1 MSNIDVSADG
11 AHLVST
17 GYDKTVRIWSTKTR
31 RETACLV
38 GHKAPV
44 LELAWARGS
53 DGGGLASGDRDG
65 RMVRVYFY
73 FEKLF
78 IPVWAIRVTCFSIH
92 SFCGTL
98 LRVKR

>member
-1 MSNIDVSADG
+1 M
-11 AHLVST
+11 ST

-31 RETACLV
+31 RESTCLV

-53 DGGGLASGDRDG
+53 NGGGLASGDRDG

-73 FEKLF
+73 LEKLF
-78 IPVWAIRVTCFSIH
+78 IPMWAIVE
-92 SFCGTL
+92 
-98 LRVKR
+98 